1 MRRCLSDRAT
11 REARDATRRRA
22 ASRAATTGAGRRA
35 SRTSRRPAG
44 PPRRRRRR
52 VEGPR
57 VARRER
63 PVLASA
69 RASRRHT
76 QDDAEGHRRAAPEP
90 TNASP
95 SKRAGDASTSPR
107 DVVPAPWRPRMARD
121 TGAGRSG
128 ECPVWPDGHIHQPAV
143 FPKSARATSCA
154 ARLLLRFP
162 SPTRQSRNSPCL
174 EIPPRGA
181 WEAVWKICPHP
192 ISGLGQTDPGLASRF
207 ARVAL
212 ARRSVLTRDT
222 IAAPDQIGQGCAA
235 NLAVAQTTTRTT
247 GVVSA
252 STRAR
257 AVFECLSVS
266 GVDPSTRTPQ
276 GDPPLPGIG

>member
-52 VEGPR
+52 VAGPG
-57 VARRER
+57 VALRER

-76 QDDAEGHRRAAPEP
+76 QDDAEGRRRAAPDP

-107 DVVPAPWRPRMARD
+107 DVEPAPWRPRMARD
-121 TGAGRSG
+121 TGAGRSV
-128 ECPVWPDGHIHQPAV
+128 ECPVWRDGHIHQPAV
-143 FPKSARATSCA
+143 FPKSARLAFTT
-154 ARLLLRFP
+154 RMPDVNEILRVWRFP
-162 SPTRQSRNSPCL
+162 PAAPGKQSGKSARIL
-174 EIPPRGA
+174 FA
-181 WEAVWKICPHP
+181 
-192 ISGLGQTDPGLASRF
+192 GLRQTDPGLASRF

-212 ARRSVLTRDT
+212 ARRSVLRDT

-235 NLAVAQTTTRTT
+235 SLAVAQTTTRTT